1 MHAAGASRPTTSNY
15 SCRACSA
22 PLLCWPPRLPKSPKL
37 KSPVQP
43 LPSTVQYSTVL
54 YCKYLCCR
62 ATSHEPPSH
71 PATAAGKDGTLFAR
85 CASAVNA
92 SEIRFTGRDR
102 RSNRQSEWVGISCV
116 TVTPRVAA
124 SADHVQNSTVL
135 YCAVICV
142 EAGEHNWAFLLVPDC
157 PSSKKQVSLNSISLP
172 LYFFNFIFLL
182 HSTEY

>member
-1 MHAAGASRPTTSNY
+1 MPG
-15 SCRACSA
+15 
-22 PLLCWPPRLPKSPKL
+22 LLCTSAFLAAKTTKVTKVEITCSTAAIY
-37 KSPVQP
+37 
-43 LPSTVQYSTVL
+43 STVQYCTVSI
-54 YCKYLCCR
+54 CAAEPR

-71 PATAAGKDGTLFAR
+71 PATAAGKVGTLFAR
-85 CASAVNA
+85 CAPAVNA